1 MWWAASPPTTPPIP
15 SLSAERLNSNKTRSI
30 LHKQKRRYTM
40 RRIGTAIRLVFY
52 LPALWVVLAALTF
65 VVAVNSSEP
74 FADILR
80 YAIQRL
86 FLQ

>member
-1 MWWAASPPTTPPIP
+1 
-15 SLSAERLNSNKTRSI
+15 
-30 LHKQKRRYTM
+30 M
-40 RRIGTAIRLVFY
+40 RRIGTAIRLIFY

-86 FLQ
+86 FFQ